1 MDGWSVPRN
10 GSVLDCGETGGS
22 CETDGICV
30 DIGNNNSLNGTDKL
44 QVLFDQVLLIFMKEV
59 LGNECVRPIP
69 AMLGDGRSVD
79 LFKLFWV
86 VRGKGGYEWVSDKG
100 LWGLVAEECGL
111 DVGVKTCLKLI
122 YFKYLDQLDQWLLG
136 ILRDGRLILGGTGP
150 KEKDDGVFE
159 LESERTDNCVDLD
172 KEKSILNLKRES
184 FSGMLNWVREIAKHP
199 EEPYKGNKNGNEVF
213 STQIL
218 RVRES
223 LLIRRKVHT
232 KEEQSLL
239 QKQKMHPSMY
249 EDNIVVNHQSTEKS
263 RCSRRLFSVK
273 SHLCSCSAAQSKLP
287 GPHRTK
293 SESCP
298 KEQALTPNEQEPE
311 NTNTLDDLFP
321 DDLFLKPIPVG
332 PNFQAEVPEW
342 TGEVTESDSKWL
354 GTQVW
359 PLENGECSFRIEKD
373 CVGRGKPDSCDCRFS
388 GSVECVRFHIA
399 EKRMKL
405 KLDLGS
411 LFYHWRFDRMGE
423 EISLAW
429 TTEEEKRFKHMIRLN
444 SSLQS
449 PSFWDNALRIFPTK
463 TREALV
469 SYYFNVFLIRRRI
482 YQNRVTPRK
491 IDSDDDELEFGSLGG
506 SFGHEVIKVPW
517 SEFLTCTQNEQ
528 STELD

>member
-136 ILRDGRLILGGTGP
+136 ILRDGSLDKGEGECGGKLDSVLEELGTEFRGLILGGTGP

-172 KEKSILNLKRES
+172 KEKSILNLSIVLRRAEKSPNDDDEKNCVDGGDDVAIQDPIIAKKSSFSRKRKRES

-239 QKQKMHPSMY
+239 QALY
-249 EDNIVVNHQSTEKS
+249 GGDIYVYG
-263 RCSRRLFSVK
+263 
-273 SHLCSCSAAQSKLP
+273 HLKA
-287 GPHRTK
+287 
-293 SESCP
+293 
-298 KEQALTPNEQEPE
+298 
-311 NTNTLDDLFP
+311 
-321 DDLFLKPIPVG
+321 
-332 PNFQAEVPEW
+332 
-342 TGEVTESDSKWL
+342 
-354 GTQVW
+354 
-359 PLENGECSFRIEKD
+359 
-373 CVGRGKPDSCDCRFS
+373 
-388 GSVECVRFHIA
+388 HIHC
-399 EKRMKL
+399 L
-405 KLDLGS
+405 
-411 LFYHWRFDRMGE
+411 
-423 EISLAW
+423 
-429 TTEEEKRFKHMIRLN
+429 
-444 SSLQS
+444 
-449 PSFWDNALRIFPTK
+449 
-463 TREALV
+463 
-469 SYYFNVFLIRRRI
+469 
-482 YQNRVTPRK
+482 
-491 IDSDDDELEFGSLGG
+491 
-506 SFGHEVIKVPW
+506 
-517 SEFLTCTQNEQ
+517 
-528 STELD
+528 